1 MFNTRY
7 LVIKFKAPKFVSLT
21 GYSDSD
27 WANDILDRKSYTGFT
42 VYLNGNP
49 IVWSSSKQKL
59 IAQSS
64 DEAETIAAYD
74 ATRELMYCSNLYKEI
89 TGHYLKPKLFTDNAG
104 VMRPSDRG
112 FGKKTKHI
120 SVKELYVK
128 ERVELK
134 ELEIFHINTK
144 KNVADVFTK
153 GLDLQLLTKFRT
165 KLHVVKEDE
174 ELIESD
180 DESDRQFVN

>member
-1 MFNTRY
+1 
-7 LVIKFKAPKFVSLT
+7 
-21 GYSDSD
+21 
-27 WANDILDRKSYTGFT
+27 
-42 VYLNGNP
+42 
-49 IVWSSSKQKL
+49 
-59 IAQSS
+59 
-64 DEAETIAAYD
+64 
-74 ATRELMYCSNLYKEI
+74 MYCSNLYKEI
-89 TGHYLKPKLFTDNAG
+89 IGHYLKPKLFTDNAG
-104 VMRPSDRG
+104 VMRSSDRG

-128 ERVELK
+128 ELVELK